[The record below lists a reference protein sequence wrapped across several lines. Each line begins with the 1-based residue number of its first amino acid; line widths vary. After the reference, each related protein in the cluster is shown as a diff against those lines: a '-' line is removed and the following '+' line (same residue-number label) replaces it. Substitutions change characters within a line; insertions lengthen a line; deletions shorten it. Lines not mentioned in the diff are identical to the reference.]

1 VFCARCG
8 QEIDDA
14 SEICPQCG
22 RKTTLSLPLS
32 SSVTTQQSSASAV
45 PNLMPPAMPLGKRK
59 EIGGWLMFFC
69 ILLIVVDPLF
79 VMIIAWSAEP
89 GPDYASYIVWA
100 GLGIT
105 VGIMIWNLYRHSFV
119 WLWIYFGVTALLLA
133 MRIADFAFVESNQNS
148 HEITLVFRSAIYSIA
163 WFLYF
168 KRSDR
173 VKTTFGRN
181 L

>member
-1 VFCARCG
+1 VP
-8 QEIDDA
+8 I
-14 SEICPQCG
+14 
-22 RKTTLSLPLS
+22 LM
-32 SSVTTQQSSASAV
+32 SAAV
-45 PNLMPPAMPLGKRK
+45 PSANRK
-59 EIGGWLMFFC
+59 EVGGWLMFFC

-79 VMIIAWSAEP
+79 VMLIAWSAEP
-89 GPDYASYIVWA
+89 GPDNASYIVWA

-119 WLWIYFGVTALLLA
+119 WLWIYFGITALLLV
-133 MRIADFAFVESNQNS
+133 MRIADLAFVESNQNF
-148 HEITLVFRSAIYSIA
+148 HEIALTFRSAIYSIA

-173 VKTTFGRN
+173 VKRTFGRN